1 MKVYWQCFKPQ
12 LKLFILDLLCL
23 AVDITMELFL
33 PYLMAIIMDQGVK
46 LQNLSLILG
55 YGGLMAGLASV
66 ALVFGALAMWCS
78 AKISNGFC
86 YELRRRMFVK
96 IQTFSFKNIDHFEVP
111 SLVTRLTSDVNS
123 FRMAVMMMT
132 RVGLKAPLTIM
143 ISAVFM
149 FMMNVKLAAIVLGI
163 ATLLCFVIV
172 FIVVKSTP
180 VFRKLQVKLDD
191 VNRVVEEDVDGIR
204 VVKSF
209 VREDFEAARFAGANS
224 RLKAKAVQANQTVAL
239 NLPIILFAINITTAL
254 ILYFGGVDVAA
265 FEQTGFESGQLF
277 SFVNYSVMILM
288 AFNMI
293 SNLIMNLARAGASK
307 ERIDEIFAEVVDI
320 SYEPKKTDSD
330 FDPSVLEDGSVE
342 FKDAV
347 FSYCDDL
354 AKAAVGPLSLKI
366 NSGEIIG
373 IVGPTGSGK
382 TTLVSLIPRLY
393 DPSSGSIM
401 VGGHDVRDYDLDA
414 LRREIG
420 VVTQKNVLFSGTI
433 KENLLWGKQNAS
445 DVEIWEAL
453 KMAQADDFVKALK
466 DGEETLLTQGGTSVS
481 GGQKQRLAIAR
492 AMIKKPKILI
502 LDDATS
508 AVDVATESRI
518 KDAFYNSLKGTTVFL
533 IAQRVTS
540 VMDADRIIVLE
551 NGRVDAVGT
560 HFELLKS
567 SRVYRE
573 IYESQKKAVI

>member
-1 MKVYWQCFKPQ
+1 M
-12 LKLFILDLLCL
+12 I
-23 AVDITMELFL
+23 
-33 PYLMAIIMDQGVK
+33 VK
-46 LQNLSLILG
+46 
-55 YGGLMAGLASV
+55 
-66 ALVFGALAMWCS
+66 GALS
-78 AKISNGFC
+78 
-86 YELRRRMFVK
+86 
-96 IQTFSFKNIDHFEVP
+96 P
-111 SLVTRLTSDVNS
+111 TRVIIITSDVNS

-239 NLPIILFAINITTAL
+239 NLPIILFALNITTAL

-342 FKDAV
+342 FQDAV

-401 VGGHDVRDYDLDA
+401 VGGHDARDYDLDA

-481 GGQKQRLAIAR
+481 GGQKQRSLLVS
-492 AMIKKPKILI
+492 AM
-502 LDDATS
+502 
-508 AVDVATESRI
+508 
-518 KDAFYNSLKGTTVFL
+518 FL
-533 IAQRVTS
+533 HR
-540 VMDADRIIVLE
+540 L
-551 NGRVDAVGT
+551 
-560 HFELLKS
+560 
-567 SRVYRE
+567 
-573 IYESQKKAVI
+573 